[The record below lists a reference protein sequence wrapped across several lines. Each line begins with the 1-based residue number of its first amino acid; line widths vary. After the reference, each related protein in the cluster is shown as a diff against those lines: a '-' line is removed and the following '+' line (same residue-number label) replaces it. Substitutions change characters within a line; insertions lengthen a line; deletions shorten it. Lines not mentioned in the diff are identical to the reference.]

1 MAKNYFEQLPDFEYV
16 NRTDDGKLIS
26 DYTRVKNLFMRG
38 KLREDIFQDTT
49 TFEKYSIEGDDRP
62 DNVAEK
68 FYGTASYDWVV
79 LLSNNIINIYE
90 EWPLPQAGW
99 DAYLLEKYDND
110 YDTLYN
116 GVHHYE
122 SNEVVNSKGV
132 VIFPGG
138 VRVGAAQSVSYFDQA
153 ANQQT
158 TVNPVSKAITNYEYE
173 NRIND
178 DKRNIFLLKPIYI
191 PVIRDDMEIMMRY
204 KKGSTQYVSK
214 SLKRAE
220 NIRLYE

>member
-26 DYTRVKNLFMRG
+26 DYTKVKNLFMRG

-68 FYGTASYDWVV
+68 FYGTASYDWIV

-99 DAYLLEKYDND
+99 DAYLLEKYNND

-122 SNEVVNSKGV
+122 SNEVKNSKGV

-153 ANQQT
+153 ANEQT